1 MKKTKTVYVCSECD
15 YQSAKWMGRCPGCG
29 NWNTFVEETYE
40 NEVPQKES
48 GATRRQTML
57 ARSAGEAEPQPLS
70 SEKLPDYLRRSTGIG
85 EFDRVLG
92 GGLVEGSVVLLSGEP
107 GIGKSTLLL
116 QICASLAAD
125 RTVLYVSGEESAA
138 QISLRAKRLGIHG
151 GGIYLLTETNVEKIL
166 SHAKKLGPD
175 IIIVDS
181 IQTMYHSESN
191 TVPAASL
198 RFANAPAYLS
208 TRQNQTEPL

>member
-48 GATRRQTML
+48 IATRRQTML

-116 QICASLAAD
+116 QIGASRAAD
-125 RTVLYVSGEESAA
+125 RTVL
-138 QISLRAKRLGIHG
+138 
-151 GGIYLLTETNVEKIL
+151 
-166 SHAKKLGPD
+166 
-175 IIIVDS
+175 
-181 IQTMYHSESN
+181 
-191 TVPAASL
+191 
-198 RFANAPAYLS
+198 
-208 TRQNQTEPL
+208 